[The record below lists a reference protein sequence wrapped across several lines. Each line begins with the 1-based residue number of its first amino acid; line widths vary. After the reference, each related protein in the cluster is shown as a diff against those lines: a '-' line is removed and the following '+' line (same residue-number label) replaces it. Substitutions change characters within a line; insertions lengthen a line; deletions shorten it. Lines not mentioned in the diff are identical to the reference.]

1 MSILNTIFPSSSE
14 RRVKSYRKTVEAINA
29 FEPEIQALDAAGLL
43 ARSNALRSQIQGKA
57 DALLADKKANAE
69 KDAEAEVLSGNRS
82 ASGNSKAAGAQ
93 DVRTSGFTK
102 AEIKKI
108 LEPHITEAFALVR
121 EAAKRAL
128 NQRHYD
134 VQLIGGLVLNDGM
147 IAEMKTGEGKTQMA
161 TLPVYLNAL
170 MGRGV
175 HVVTVNDYLS
185 RRDAV
190 WMGQIYS
197 LLGVSA
203 AVVNS
208 EESFVYDPSHIAPPA
223 ETTGTDAGTDKTIEA
238 AAHIN
243 VVLDKER
250 EIGAFKV
257 QYEFLRPVNRREAY
271 MADVTYGTNSE
282 FGFDYLRDNLERE
295 PRGLRQRE
303 FHYAIVDEVDSILID
318 EARTPL
324 IISAAVADSGE
335 LYVKFAQIARNLTEG
350 EHYTTNEKYKS
361 IAITDAGID
370 AAEAALG
377 MKNMYSEGGVKYVH
391 HLENAIRAKAIYK
404 AEVDYIVKDGEILI
418 VDPATGRVKA
428 GHRWSEGLHQAIEAK
443 EGVRIQQESR
453 TQASIT
459 FQNYFRLYP
468 KLGGMTGTGQTSSE
482 EFVKV
487 YDLDVVSVPTH
498 RPIARLDKRDLIFKT
513 EAGKFQAAVN
523 RIKELHEKG
532 QPVLVGTVSIE
543 KSQELG
549 ALLKRAGVPYALLNA
564 KPEFA
569 EREGETIAQA
579 GKKGSV
585 TIATNMAGRGVDIKL
600 GGVPSTPEEA
610 QEIRDLGGLF
620 VLGTERHEAR
630 RIDNQLRGRSGRQG
644 DPGETQFYVSLEDYL
659 MRNFAGNDFVKNLM
673 TRMKI
678 PDDMPIESGMVG
690 RTLETAQTKIE
701 GWYFDSRKHVFEFD
715 NVLNQQRKRIYE
727 DRRAILLGGEAGN
740 EHNLEVAF
748 ARLKDFAKT
757 LKRDEES
764 EEADEEN
771 SYGVADLDDNG
782 NAADV
787 STNHQAKMSE
797 DEKLDAKR
805 KEIDELSGDPMA
817 FLKIF
822 RTIMLQSIDTF
833 WIEHIETMD
842 HLRAS
847 VNLRAY
853 GQRDPLVEY
862 KKSGHQLFKDMD
874 FAIQAQAVQVLTSIT
889 LDVGSQMKMEES
901 VPVVAARDTSE
912 DLARDMNL
920 GHTGSAGGGFGGS
933 MANSLANGS
942 QSGMARPVI
951 SRSEGEDK
959 VGRND
964 PCPCGSNKKY
974 KKCHGANA

>member
-1 MSILNTIFPSSSE
+1 MSILNTLFPSASE
-14 RRVKSYRKTVEAINA
+14 RKVNSYRKTVEAINA
-29 FEPEIQALDAAGLL
+29 LEGSISTLDNDGLMEKSNELRAQIQA
-43 ARSNALRSQIQGKA
+43 
-57 DALLADKKANAE
+57 KANEIMVEKTKGAE
-69 KDAEAEVLSGNRS
+69 DGLPDAK
-82 ASGNSKAAGAQ
+82 SK
-93 DVRTSGFTK
+93 VFSK

-108 LEPHITEAFALVR
+108 LDPFLPEAFALVR
-121 EAAKRAL
+121 EAAKRTL

-134 VQLIGGLVLNDGM
+134 VQLIGGMVLNDGM

-170 MGRGV
+170 LGRGV
-175 HVVTVNDYLS
+175 HIITVNDYLS

-190 WMGQIYS
+190 WMGQIYAM
-197 LLGVSA
+197 LGISV

-208 EESFVYDPSHIAPPA
+208 EESFIYDPSHITPA
-223 ETTGTDAGTDKTIEA
+223 AGETKAEAIAEADK
-238 AAHIN
+238 
-243 VVLDKER
+243 KED
-250 EIGAFKV
+250 ETGAFKV
-257 QYEFLRPVNRREAY
+257 QYEFLRPVTRREAY
-271 MADVTYGTNSE
+271 AADVTYGTNSE
-282 FGFDYLRDNLERE
+282 FGFDYLRDNLERD
-295 PRGLRQRE
+295 PRNLRQRD
-303 FHYAIVDEVDSILID
+303 FQYAIVDEVDSILID

-335 LYVKFAQIARNLTEG
+335 IYAKFAKIARGLNEG
-350 EHYTTNEKYKS
+350 EHYTTNEKFRS

-370 AAEAALG
+370 AAETALG
-377 MKNMYSEGGVKYVH
+377 MQNIYSEGGVKYVH
-391 HLENAIRAKAIYK
+391 HLENAIRAKAVYK
-404 AEVDYIVKDGEILI
+404 AEVDYIVKDGEVMI
-418 VDPATGRVKA
+418 VDPATGRIKA

-443 EGVRIQQESR
+443 EGVKVQQESR

-468 KLGGMTGTGQTSSE
+468 KLAGMTGTGQTSSE

-487 YDLDVVSVPTH
+487 YDLDVVVVPTH
-498 RPIARLDKRDLIFKT
+498 RPIARIDKKDLIFKT
-513 EAGKFQAAVN
+513 EAGKFSAAVAK
-523 RIKELHEKG
+523 IKELHTKG

-579 GKKGSV
+579 GKRGAV

-600 GGVPSTPEEA
+600 GGVPSTPEQAE
-610 QEIRDLGGLF
+610 EIRDLGGLF

-659 MRNFAGNDFVKNLM
+659 MRNFSGNDFVKNLM
-673 TRMKI
+673 NRMKI

-690 RTLETAQTKIE
+690 RSLETAQTKIE

-715 NVLNQQRKRIYE
+715 NVLNQQRKRVYE
-727 DRRAILLGGEAGN
+727 DRRAILLGIEPGSEK
-740 EHNLEVAF
+740 NLEEAF
-748 ARLKDFAKT
+748 TRLKEFAKE
-757 LKRDEES
+757 LPS
-764 EEADEEN
+764 EQSSEDTPADTVII
-771 SYGVADLDDNG
+771 S
-782 NAADV
+782 
-787 STNHQAKMSE
+787 H
-797 DEKLDAKR
+797 DEKLEAKR
-805 KEIDELSGDPMA
+805 REIDTLAGDNTA

-833 WIEHIETMD
+833 WIEHLETMD
-842 HLRAS
+842 HLRGS

-862 KKSGHQLFKDMD
+862 KKSGHQLYKDME
-874 FAIQAQAVQVLTSIT
+874 FAIQAEAVKVLSSIT
-889 LDVGSQMKMEES
+889 LDVGSQMKVEGVEPM
-901 VPVVAARDTSE
+901 VAARDTSL
-912 DLARDMNL
+912 DLVQNLNL
-920 GHTGSAGGGFGGS
+920 GHTGPVRDGF
-933 MANSLANGS
+933 ANVARNSE
-942 QSGMARPVI
+942 GMARPVI
-951 SRSEGEDK
+951 SRNAGEEK

-964 PCPCGSNKKY
+964 PCPCGSGKKY

>member
-1 MSILNTIFPSSSE
+1 MSILNTLFPSGSE
-14 RRVKSYRKTVEAINA
+14 RRVKSYRKAVDSINA
-29 FEPEIQALDAAGLL
+29 LEPAIAALDTAGLTAKSAELKAKIQAKTAEIFESSRPDESADAAT
-43 ARSNALRSQIQGKA
+43 ATIRAPKMAKA
-57 DALLADKKANAE
+57 D
-69 KDAEAEVLSGNRS
+69 
-82 ASGNSKAAGAQ
+82 
-93 DVRTSGFTK
+93 
-102 AEIKKI
+102 IKKVTDPF
-108 LEPHITEAFALVR
+108 LPEAFALVR

-134 VQLIGGLVLNDGM
+134 VQLIGGMVLNDGM

-170 MGRGV
+170 MGKGV

-190 WMGQIYS
+190 WMGQIYHM
-197 LLGVSA
+197 LGISV

-208 EESFVYDPSHIAPPA
+208 EESFIYDPSHVAPA
-223 ETTGTDAGTDKTIEA
+223 DAAD
-238 AAHIN
+238 
-243 VVLDKER
+243 ER
-250 EIGAFKV
+250 ETGAFKV
-257 QYEFLRPVNRREAY
+257 QYEFLRPVSRREAY
-271 MADVTYGTNSE
+271 AADVTYGTNSE
-282 FGFDYLRDNLERE
+282 FGFDYLRDNLERD
-295 PRGLRQRE
+295 PRQLRQRD
-303 FHYAIVDEVDSILID
+303 FHFAIVDEVDSILID

-335 LYVKFAQIARNLTEG
+335 IYAKFAKIAAGLTEG
-350 EHYTTNEKYKS
+350 DHYTTNEKFRS

-370 AAEAALG
+370 AAESALG
-377 MKNMYSEGGVKYVH
+377 MENIYSEGGVKYVH
-391 HLENAIRAKAIYK
+391 HLENAIRAKAVYK
-404 AEVDYIVKDGEILI
+404 AEVDYIVKDGEVMI
-418 VDPATGRVKA
+418 VDPATGRIKA

-443 EGVRIQQESR
+443 EGVKVQQESR

-468 KLGGMTGTGQTSSE
+468 KLAGMTGTGQTSSE

-498 RPIARLDKRDLIFKT
+498 RPIARLDKKDLIFKT
-513 EAGKFQAAVN
+513 EAGKFSAVVS
-523 RIKELHEKG
+523 RIKELHQKG

-659 MRNFAGNDFVKNLM
+659 MRNFSGNDFVKNLM

-690 RTLETAQTKIE
+690 RALETAQTKIE

-715 NVLNQQRKRIYE
+715 NVLNQQRKRVYE
-727 DRRAILLGGEAGN
+727 DRRAILLGIEPGNEKNLEQAFERLKEFAKELPVEEAGITVETDQPGEPTGDGASGADN
-740 EHNLEVAF
+740 HGDKPAVLSH
-748 ARLKDFAKT
+748 
-757 LKRDEES
+757 DER
-764 EEADEEN
+764 
-771 SYGVADLDDNG
+771 
-782 NAADV
+782 
-787 STNHQAKMSE
+787 
-797 DEKLDAKR
+797 LDAKR
-805 KEIDELSGDPMA
+805 KEIDTLAGDDKA
-817 FLKIF
+817 FLQIF

-833 WIEHIETMD
+833 WIEHLETMD
-842 HLRAS
+842 HLRGS

-862 KKSGHQLFKDMD
+862 KKSGHQLYREME
-874 FAIQAQAVQVLTSIT
+874 FAIQAQAVQVLSSIT
-889 LDVGSQMKMEES
+889 LDTGSQMKVES
-901 VPVVAARDTSE
+901 VGPVIAARDTSA
-912 DLARDMNL
+912 DLGQDLNL
-920 GHTGSAGGGFGGS
+920 GHASALAPNAGGFATAVSAAAAGS
-933 MANSLANGS
+933 NGV
-942 QSGMARPVI
+942 ARPVI

-964 PCPCGSNKKY
+964 PCPCGSGRKY